1 MTWGRYYYYS
11 HSVVTE
17 NEPNRFLAISLR
29 LHSWHYKADFFLIQS
44 LCCWS
49 IKNLFWVSQAWRLA
63 LNSNTSCPGRLWWLR
78 LRSVLFHPH
87 LLRLPET
94 IWGMS
99 AIPSSSQT
107 NSDLKTTWISRI
119 KFSSVLH
126 IPKPIYSLDNF
137 LWYSSTSP
145 TPIQWSSSLWGF
157 FWPFLIDLLTW
168 CSCYT
173 LHALYHHL
181 SHITAFH

>member
-1 MTWGRYYYYS
+1 M
-11 HSVVTE
+11 
-17 NEPNRFLAISLR
+17 
-29 LHSWHYKADFFLIQS
+29 
-44 LCCWS
+44 
-49 IKNLFWVSQAWRLA
+49 SQAWKLA
-63 LNSNTSCPGRLWWLR
+63 LSSNTSCTGRLWWLR

-87 LLRLPET
+87 LLRLPAIPSGGWT
-94 IWGMS
+94 W

-119 KFSSVLH
+119 EFSSVLQ
-126 IPKPIYSLDNF
+126 IPKPIYWLDNF
-137 LWYSSTSP
+137 LWYSSTSS

-157 FWPFLIDLLTW
+157 FWPFLRDLLTW

-173 LHALYHHL
+173 LHTLYHHL